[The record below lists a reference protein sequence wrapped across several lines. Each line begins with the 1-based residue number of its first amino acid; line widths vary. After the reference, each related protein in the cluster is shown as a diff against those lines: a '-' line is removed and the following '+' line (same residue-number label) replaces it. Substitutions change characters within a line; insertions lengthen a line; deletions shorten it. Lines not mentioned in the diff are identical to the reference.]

1 MTTARMAPW
10 SDRYQTVLATR
21 TGATLYQIA
30 TRKRRS
36 TISGWTRKQMI
47 RRRIRVV
54 ISQWAVLARSLV
66 RNLRPTLSMWWC
78 GTRSRAILS
87 RSKTIA
93 CTRLRR
99 KSHVCTTA
107 LAMKETP
114 ISKINLLRS
123 QDRLETW
130 KIAKTRGLSRW
141 ELKTGE
147 VITRPRTWWS
157 RWFHRSR

>member
-1 MTTARMAPW
+1 MAMCQRAQMTTARMAPW

-36 TISGWTRKQMI
+36 TISGWNRKRMI
-47 RRRIRVV
+47 RRRIRIVIV
-54 ISQWAVLARSLV
+54 ISQSALLARSLV
-66 RNLRPTLSMWWC
+66 INLRPTLSIWFC
-78 GTRSRAILS
+78 GTGSRAILS

-107 LAMKETP
+107 LAMKEMP
-114 ISKINLLRS
+114 ISRINLLRS
-123 QDRLETW
+123 QDRLETL
-130 KIAKTRGLSRW
+130 KIAKTRSLSR
-141 ELKTGE
+141 
-147 VITRPRTWWS
+147 
-157 RWFHRSR
+157 